1 MLAGG
6 AIHSA
11 EGLGGVSSL
20 AGAGA
25 TCTQDNTF
33 KQSIESGKGANP
45 IEIVHAP
52 RFG

>member
-1 MLAGG
+1 MIAGG

-25 TCTQDNTF
+25 TCTQENTF
-33 KQSIESGKGANP
+33 GLSIDSGKRAYS
-45 IEIVHAP
+45 IQVVHAP
-52 RFG
+52 RFE